1 MQGTEPFG
9 VPEGAQEG
17 GSGVI
22 RTILRDAAIG
32 IGGAYA
38 ALCIVV
44 IVGSAIGDLF
54 GKDWDRRDGDGR

>member
-1 MQGTEPFG
+1 M
-9 VPEGAQEG
+9 
-17 GSGVI
+17 I
-22 RTILRDAAIG
+22 RTIFRDAAIG

-54 GKDWDRRDGDGR
+54 GKDWDRRGGGDR